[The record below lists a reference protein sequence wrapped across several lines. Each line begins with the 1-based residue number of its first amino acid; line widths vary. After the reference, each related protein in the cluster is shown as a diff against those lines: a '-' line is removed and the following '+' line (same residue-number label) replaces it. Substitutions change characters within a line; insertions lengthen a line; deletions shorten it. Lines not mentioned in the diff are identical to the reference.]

1 MCICIYIYIY
11 DIYIYIY
18 IYIFVFDPAGL
29 PYKFL
34 VFAPEVDRRSP
45 RDFEWTDL

>member
-1 MCICIYIYIY
+1 MYVCM
-11 DIYIYIY
+11 YIYIY
-18 IYIFVFDPAGL
+18 IYIFIYFLFVFDPAGH
-29 PYKFL
+29 PYKCL